1 MKVIIYDN
9 GSGGVEMI
17 VPCDADKPVSETAL
31 MCVPEGQPFL
41 IVDKAELPE
50 SQEYIDAWE
59 ADFSEPDGVGLGT
72 TKYWLQKQEENAAFL
87 YRKAAPEEL
96 YRIGKTN

>member
-1 MKVIIYDN
+1 
-9 GSGGVEMI
+9 MI
-17 VPCDADKPVSETAL
+17 VPCDPDKPASETAL

-41 IVDKAELPE
+41 VIEQTDLPG
-50 SQEYIDAWE
+50 SIEYIDAWE